1 MNFENIDGIKKH
13 GSQGFVEISS
23 LEESAGSDV
32 PKNPGIFLVVQ
43 VADGP
48 LKYLSKSIG
57 GHFKKKDPA
66 VPVSEL
72 QANWKVWGGALCE
85 FTETD
90 PCGATG

>member
-48 LKYLSKSIG
+48 L
-57 GHFKKKDPA
+57 
-66 VPVSEL
+66 
-72 QANWKVWGGALCE
+72 
-85 FTETD
+85 
-90 PCGATG
+90 